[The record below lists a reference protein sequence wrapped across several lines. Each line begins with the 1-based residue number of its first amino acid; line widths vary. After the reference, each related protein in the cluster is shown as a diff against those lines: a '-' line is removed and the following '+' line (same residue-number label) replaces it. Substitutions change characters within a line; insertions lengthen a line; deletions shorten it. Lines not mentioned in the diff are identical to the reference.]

1 MDPSP
6 SAQKDGGISFLEV
19 IIFFFVGTNH
29 STSCKEL
36 DVYSIKQSRTDIY
49 VMPMEPIWL
58 LKL

>member
-1 MDPSP
+1 MDTSP

-29 STSCKEL
+29 STSCNEL

-49 VMPMEPIWL
+49 VMPM
-58 LKL
+58 